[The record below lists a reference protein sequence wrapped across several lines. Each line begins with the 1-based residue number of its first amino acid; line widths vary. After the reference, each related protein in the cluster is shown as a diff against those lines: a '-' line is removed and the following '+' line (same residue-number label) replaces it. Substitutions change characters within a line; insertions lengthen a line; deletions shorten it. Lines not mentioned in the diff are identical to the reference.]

1 MKENNVKNI
10 IDLINTNLDKLDINR
25 VDKSITDPFLPD
37 TIGRKR
43 EDSFI
48 SSHSL
53 STINSK
59 TTNKTLESVPFN
71 EEKDLDLP
79 NFTSTKYKPL
89 IWRIFHSLTYFL
101 YTVFFMGSTICFYF
115 NSNTYN
121 IILTISN
128 GFFFISIF
136 MQWFYY
142 KRGCIG
148 DANYNTEVKNNIDKS
163 FKAKLLRAEEGWK
176 YFFALIGSSIL
187 IVGNIYSFIFS
198 DEADMEFWNANMIG
212 TMIISLSQILK
223 LEKILTENKQ
233 YVVRNDVTNCL
244 IEIFLFFGSLLFG
257 ASYYIQIT
265 YSYDLETFNLFVIIL
280 KFVGNVLILFS
291 GIIVFHRYFLSDY
304 EDLNASDLSNVT
316 IY

>member
-115 NSNTYN
+115 NSNKYN

-128 GFFFISIF
+128 GFFLYLFLCSGSIIKEDVLE
-136 MQWFYY
+136 M
-142 KRGCIG
+142 
-148 DANYNTEVKNNIDKS
+148 
-163 FKAKLLRAEEGWK
+163 
-176 YFFALIGSSIL
+176 LII
-187 IVGNIYSFIFS
+187 
-198 DEADMEFWNANMIG
+198 
-212 TMIISLSQILK
+212 ILK
-223 LEKILTENKQ
+223 LKII
-233 YVVRNDVTNCL
+233 L
-244 IEIFLFFGSLLFG
+244 ISLL
-257 ASYYIQIT
+257 
-265 YSYDLETFNLFVIIL
+265 
-280 KFVGNVLILFS
+280 K
-291 GIIVFHRYFLSDY
+291 
-304 EDLNASDLSNVT
+304 LNC
-316 IY
+316 